1 MTTRRST
8 GTALAA
14 ALALSAT
21 LSVTLPAGAALAAV
35 PTHDQGHAQGHARVP
50 AQGQGHA
57 DDPVVIGHRG
67 ASGYRP
73 EHTLAAYELAIEQ
86 GATYIEP
93 DVVSTKDGVLV
104 ARHENEISGTTDVA
118 EHPEFAAR
126 RTSKVIDGTTF
137 TGWFTEDFTYAELST
152 LRAKERLPQVRPQ
165 NTAYDRQFAIPTL
178 DQVLDLA
185 VRAGVGVY
193 PETKHPT
200 YFDSIG
206 LSLEEPLVAALE
218 AHDLDDKKDAVIVQ
232 SFEVGN
238 LQDLNR
244 MTKVDLAQLVSSSGG
259 PADLPGVTYA
269 SMVTPAGLKAISKYA
284 DGLGANKDLILPR
297 TNGATTAPSNVVRDA
312 HKVNLVVHV
321 WTLRRENQFMA
332 TNFRVGTNPTAPG
345 DMYAET
351 LAFLDAGVDGVFSD
365 NPDIASAALA
375 DWLARSAA

>member
-1 MTTRRST
+1 MTTRSS
-8 GTALAA
+8 LAA
-14 ALALSAT
+14 ALVAAITLSA
-21 LSVTLPAGAALAAV
+21 VPAFAGAATSAA
-35 PTHDQGHAQGHARVP
+35 PGAAPSAASGRDRAPGHS
-50 AQGQGHA
+50 A
-57 DDPVVIGHRG
+57 DPIVIGHRG

-86 GATYIEP
+86 GADFIEP

-118 EHPEFAAR
+118 AHPEFAAR
-126 RTSKVIDGTTF
+126 RTTKVIDGVPTPAGSPRTSP
-137 TGWFTEDFTYAELST
+137 TPSSARSGPRRGCRRSA
-152 LRAKERLPQVRPQ
+152 PQ
-165 NTAYDRQFAIPTL
+165 NTAYDGQFRVPTL
-178 DQVLDLA
+178 DEVLELA
-185 VRAGVGVY
+185 VRTGVGVY

-218 AHDLDDKKDAVIVQ
+218 AHDLDDKKDEVIVQ

-238 LQDLNR
+238 LKDLDR
-244 MTKVDLAQLVSSSGG
+244 MIKVDLAQLVNLSGG

-284 DGLGANKDLILPR
+284 DGLGAHKDWVLPR
-297 TNGATTAPSNVVRDA
+297 TNGATTTPSDLVRDA
-312 HKVNLVVHV
+312 HRVRLVVHV

-332 TNFRVGTNPTAPG
+332 TNFRIGTDPNAPG
-345 DMYAET
+345 NMYAET

-365 NPDIASAALA
+365 HPDIAAAALA
-375 DWLARSAA
+375 DWLA